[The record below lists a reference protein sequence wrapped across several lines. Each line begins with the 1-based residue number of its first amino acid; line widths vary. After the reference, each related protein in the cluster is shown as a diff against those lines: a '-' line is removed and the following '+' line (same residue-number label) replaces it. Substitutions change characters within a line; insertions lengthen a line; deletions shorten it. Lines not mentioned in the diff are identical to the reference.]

1 MVKIG
6 VIGLGYWGPNLLRNF
21 SKIAWCQ
28 VVGGADLEKNRR
40 QVVAAQFPEVKLFS
54 DYKELLG
61 LVDGVVIAT
70 PLPSHFALASEA
82 LGLGKH
88 VLVEKPFVSQ
98 VTQAQELIKKAKE
111 KKLILM
117 VDHTFEYSSAVRKVK
132 ELLDKKVLGKVFTID
147 MVRVNLG
154 LFQQNSNVVWDLAP
168 HDISILL
175 FLLGSKPKSVI
186 CLANSYVNPH
196 VEDNAHL
203 YLKFQGGVTAAIHLS
218 WLSPT
223 KIRKVTIV
231 GSKKMLEYDDTKT
244 DKIQLYNKGVSLEE
258 EKSPKMPYYKTFQ
271 EFKYVYR
278 LGEQKTVAVKEKEPL
293 EVMAGEFISSILRKT
308 DPLTSGR
315 KALEV
320 VEVIEKAQE
329 SLKLGGKEVY
339 LYD

>member
-6 VIGLGYWGPNLLRNF
+6 VIGAGYWGPNLVRNF
-21 SKIAWCQ
+21 AKIKNCQ
-28 VVGGADLEKNRR
+28 IIGVADLDLSRR
-40 QVVAAQFPEVKLFS
+40 RDVAKQFPTVKVLA
-54 DYKELLG
+54 DYRNLLP
-61 LVDGVVIAT
+61 LVDGVAIAT
-70 PLPSHFALASEA
+70 PLTSHFTLATEA
-82 LGLGKH
+82 LGMGKH
-88 VLVEKPFVSQ
+88 VLVEKPFVSK
-98 VTQAQELIKKAKE
+98 VADAKELIKKAKT

-117 VDHTFEYSSAVRKVK
+117 VDHTFEYSSSVRKVK
-132 ELLDKKVLGKVFTID
+132 ELLQKGVLGKVFTIE

-154 LFQQNSNVVWDLAP
+154 LFQKSYNVIWDLSP

-175 FLLGSKPKSVI
+175 FLLGSKPTSVI
-186 CLANSYVNPH
+186 CLGNAYVNPKI
-196 VEDNAHL
+196 EDSAHL
-203 YLKFQGGVTAAIHLS
+203 YLKFKNGVTATIYLS

-223 KIRKVTIV
+223 KVRKVTIV

-278 LGEQKTVAVKEKEPL
+278 LGEQRTVAVKEKEPL
-293 EVMAGEFISSILRKT
+293 EVMAGEFISSILRET
-308 DPLTSGR
+308 DPLTSGQE
-315 KALEV
+315 ALKV

-339 LYD
+339 L